1 MLDRKAL
8 SESNA
13 KNNVRTKNDEAS
25 DSDTVSEASPPLPII
40 DLNIQDIEGIGPTT
54 AKKLKEAGIVSPM
67 DLAVASAEELA
78 ERINTSKE
86 SAASLIISTQKTP
99 ERLQSNREGVCY
111 C

>member
-54 AKKLKEAGIVSPM
+54 AKKLKESGIVSPM
-67 DLAVASAEELA
+67 DLAAASAEELA

-99 ERLQSNREGVCY
+99 ERLQSNR
-111 C
+111 